1 MKKHILLF
9 LFFML
14 IIIGCSNGSAK
25 NTAIQHTLPFT
36 SDGLKKFYSYD
47 ENMGTYKIN
56 AQFLEKKEFTKLE
69 KNIKPKNFH
78 DYYSISQN
86 YYPVLDV
93 SNGLQRITG
102 IIYEGWVESEYPCLF
117 FQLNSYDNEGNMIDA
132 LLLDNRFTFEVT
144 YWNDFAI
151 DKDGNIFIKEFS
163 KNEVLIDDSGNI
175 IDSTITPKI
184 NSNLLKFKINKNG
197 NFKSIH

>member
-1 MKKHILLF
+1 MKKNIFLF
-9 LFFML
+9 LFSML
-14 IIIGCSNGSAK
+14 IVIGCSSGSIK
-25 NTAIQHTLPFT
+25 KYHVQQTLPFT

-78 DYYSISQN
+78 DYYSTSQN

-144 YWNDFAI
+144 YWNDFTI

-197 NFKSIH
+197 NFESIH

>member
-1 MKKHILLF
+1 MKKNIFLF
-9 LFFML
+9 LFSML
-14 IIIGCSNGSAK
+14 IVIGCSSGSIK
-25 NTAIQHTLPFT
+25 KYHVQQTLPFT

-78 DYYSISQN
+78 DYYSTSQN

-197 NFKSIH
+197 NFESIH

>member
-14 IIIGCSNGSAK
+14 IIIGSSNGSTK
-25 NTAIQHTLPFT
+25 NTTIQHTLPFT
-36 SDGLKKFYSYD
+36 SDEVKKFYYYD
-47 ENMGTYKIN
+47 ENTGTYKII

-78 DYYSISQN
+78 DYYSTSQN

-117 FQLNSYDNEGNMIDA
+117 FQLNSYDHAGNMIDA

-151 DKDGNIFIKEFS
+151 DKDGNIFIQEFS

-197 NFKSIH
+197 NFESIH